1 VFEDIKEALEEI
13 AESIS
18 VRFFRALRIIVVA
31 SVGRD
36 AADEVFEGSWRLFTV
51 ESLVVSVE

>member
-1 VFEDIKEALEEI
+1 MVLEEI

-18 VRFFRALRIIVVA
+18 VRFVVRSVRFVRALRMAAVA

-36 AADEVFEGSWRLFTV
+36 AADEVFDGS
-51 ESLVVSVE
+51 